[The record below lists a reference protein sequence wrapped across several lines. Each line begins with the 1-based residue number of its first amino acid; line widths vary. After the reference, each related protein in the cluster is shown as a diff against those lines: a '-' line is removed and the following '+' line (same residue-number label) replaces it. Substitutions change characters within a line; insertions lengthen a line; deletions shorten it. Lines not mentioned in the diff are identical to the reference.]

1 MGLNLCFNDVGFLCS
16 QINTDKTILIKK
28 TNAMTQQNQ
37 NFKQRYG
44 EWALIVGA
52 SYGMGSEFAHRLA
65 QQGMNCVLLARTASK
80 LESLKTELETQY
92 GVEVITLTADLNK
105 PGASALMRE
114 AVGDRELGL
123 LIYNAGAAPY
133 SKRFIEGELADW
145 SGLVQMNVQ
154 TVIECCYHFAKKMA
168 ERGRGGIILMGS
180 HAAFGGTKKLSIY
193 TASKGFMANFGD
205 TLWIELKDK
214 GVDVLNMLIGTADT
228 PTMRKS
234 MAGVGIEVTD
244 EMGLGQPKEIVS
256 VALRELRNGP
266 TFVYPDDE
274 LAVAGEPSKGSVRRE
289 HVIEST
295 RLTDLFI
302 GDE

>member
-1 MGLNLCFNDVGFLCS
+1 MAQADKNL
-16 QINTDKTILIKK
+16 
-28 TNAMTQQNQ
+28 
-37 NFKQRYG
+37 KQRYG
-44 EWALIVGA
+44 DWALIVGA

-65 QQGMNCVLLARTASK
+65 KQGINCVLLARTESK
-80 LESLKTELETQY
+80 LNTLKTELETQY
-92 GVEVITLTADLNK
+92 GVEVITLTADLHQ
-105 PGASALMRE
+105 PGASELMRQ

-123 LIYNAGAAPY
+123 LVYNAGASPY
-133 SKRFIEGELADW
+133 SKRFVEGDLADW

-154 TVIECCYHFAKKMA
+154 TVIECCYQFGKEMAK
-168 ERGRGGIILMGS
+168 RGRGGIILMGS
-180 HAAFGGTKKLSIY
+180 HAAFGGTKKLSVY

-234 MAGVGIEVTD
+234 MASAGIEITD
-244 EMGLGQPKEIVS
+244 DMGLGQPKEIVS
-256 VALRELRNGP
+256 VALRELANGP
-266 TFVYPDDE
+266 TFVFPDDE
-274 LAVAGEPSKGSVRRE
+274 LAGENQPTKGGLRRE

-302 GDE
+302 GDN